1 MKAGE
6 LNVAIVGLGFGT
18 QFIPIYKRYP
28 GVNMYAICRRSRA
41 ALDAVGEAFGVE
53 ARYER
58 FEDVLAD
65 PLVGFVHL
73 NSPLT
78 DHGWMS
84 IAALESGKARVVHGP
99 HGAE

>member
-18 QFIPIYKRYP
+18 QFIPIYKRHP
-28 GVNMYAICRRSRA
+28 GANMYAICRRSRA
-41 ALDAVGEAFGVE
+41 GARRGRKRVSASS

-65 PLVGFVHL
+65 PEVDFVHI

-84 IAALESGKARVVHGP
+84 IAALKRAST
-99 HGAE
+99 

>member
-6 LNVAIVGLGFGT
+6 LSVAIVGLGFGT
-18 QFIPIYKRYP
+18 QFIAIYKRYP

-65 PLVGFVHL
+65 PLVDFVHI

-84 IAALESGKARVVHGP
+84 IAALESGKQCCARSP
-99 HGAE
+99 WR